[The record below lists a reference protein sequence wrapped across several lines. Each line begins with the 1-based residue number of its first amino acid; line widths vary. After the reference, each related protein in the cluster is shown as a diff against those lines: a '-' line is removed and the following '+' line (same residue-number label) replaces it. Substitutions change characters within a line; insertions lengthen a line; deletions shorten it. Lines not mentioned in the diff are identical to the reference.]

1 MFHPVSSSNL
11 KSFDDF
17 IRARQHVRRDRQA
30 DLLGRFQI
38 DDELELLRLFLV

>member
-17 IRARQHVRRDRQA
+17 IRPRQHIRRDRQA
-30 DLLGRFQI
+30 NLFGGFQI